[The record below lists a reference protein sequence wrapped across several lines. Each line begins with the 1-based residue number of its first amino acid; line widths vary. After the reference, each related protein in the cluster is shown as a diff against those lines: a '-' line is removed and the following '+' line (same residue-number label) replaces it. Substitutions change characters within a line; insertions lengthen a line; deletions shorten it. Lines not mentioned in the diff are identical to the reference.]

1 MKTCQKKFST
11 SGYKKLIPE
20 INEKTEVICFA
31 GDIRYALKELLQQEY
46 EKGES
51 TIRVHG

>member
-1 MKTCQKKFST
+1 MKLCQKQFST

-31 GDIRYALKELLQQEY
+31 GDVRYALKEIEY
-46 EKGES
+46 DKSES
-51 TIRVHG
+51 SIRVHG